1 LKLQRR
7 QKEIEM
13 TLMERAMNQRVE
25 QIVAKRIQA
34 ETQMREAIIEK
45 EIEKRLGVERKKQE
59 AIIEKEV
66 DARIKIEMKR
76 REELIEIEVK
86 RRVRDAQC
94 KMERELKEKDQ
105 KETQLDYLKQLNNV
119 CPPVNK

>member
-1 LKLQRR
+1 MKFKRR

-13 TLMERAMNQRVE
+13 TLMERAMDKRVE

-34 ETQMREAIIEK
+34 EAQMRETIIER
-45 EIEKRLGVERKKQE
+45 EIEKRLEVERKKQE

-86 RRVRDAQC
+86 RRVRDARS
-94 KMERELKEKDQ
+94 KMEQALKEKDQ
-105 KETQLDYLKQLNNV
+105 KETQLDYLNQLNSV
-119 CPPVNK
+119 CPPLNK